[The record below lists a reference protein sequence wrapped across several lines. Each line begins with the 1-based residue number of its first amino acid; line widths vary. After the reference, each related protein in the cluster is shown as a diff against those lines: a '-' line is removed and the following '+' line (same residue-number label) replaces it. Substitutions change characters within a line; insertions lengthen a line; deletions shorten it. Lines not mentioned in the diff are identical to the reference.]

1 MEIKTQNE
9 LAALILGVSLGHDL
23 RMTLEHT
30 TENHI
35 CFGDFEAAS
44 VTISK
49 CGNVDAATYDNMR
62 DHLAIVGAINEA
74 ERQAA
79 ETWQAWEKGGAKN
92 A

>member
-1 MEIKTQNE
+1 MEIKTKNE

-74 ERQAA
+74 EILAA
-79 ETWQAWEKGGAKN
+79 HTWQAWGKGGAKN